1 MSKHFTLNGIHYDEE
16 ALPKPEANA
25 MMINYINGQWELNGW
40 GGVIENDGTE
50 VCDWELLA
58 RADTFDKIV
67 EIAKIYAEGI
77 GEG

>member
-1 MSKHFTLNGIHYDEE
+1 
-16 ALPKPEANA
+16 
-25 MMINYINGQWELNGW
+25 MMINYINGQWELSGW

-77 GEG
+77 EEG